1 MLFILKNL
9 NQYFLELTI
18 ITCLVLRYLVAE
30 KGILHRDVSW
40 SNVLINPEEY
50 PERTSNDEDQ
60 ESISRGAQC
69 VLGGCGGMV
78 DGAIDCGI
86 GHEFRF
92 ISDIFKES
100 R

>member
-1 MLFILKNL
+1 M
-9 NQYFLELTI
+9 
-18 ITCLVLRYLVAE
+18 LRYLVSE

-40 SNVLINPEEY
+40 SNVLVNPEEY
-50 PERTSNDEDQ
+50 PERTSNNEDQ
-60 ESISRGAQC
+60 ESMSRGVQG
-69 VLGGCGGMV
+69 VSGGCGGMV